1 MLLIYDH
8 DNVLHITNEKGLRW
22 NYDKAD
28 KPQFS
33 FDYDYLF
40 YIEQDAC
47 FEIELGENTSEITDE
62 QKSEILEYIN
72 LLEPPLKLTLA
83 RQYIDDLHEQTI
95 KRIEHIYQEVGES
108 VCKFTCKADV
118 MIAGREGSQDP
129 RRQVARRIMEW
140 CDFAHG
146 LCERIVEELKQTLDE
161 DLKEYPFYEENL
173 AEVPKIDHFLENAP
187 VDERFNTD
195 TLDIHGGEDALGE
208 DEKAV

>member
-40 YIEQDAC
+40 YIEQDDC
-47 FEIELGENTSEITDE
+47 FEVELGDNTSEITDE

-83 RQYIDDLHEQTI
+83 NQYINDLNEQTI
-95 KRIEHIYQEVGES
+95 QRIEHVYREIGS
-108 VCKFTCKADV
+108 PVCRFTCNTDV

-129 RRQVARRIMEW
+129 RRQIARRIMEW
-140 CDFAHG
+140 SDFAYG

-161 DLKEYPFYEENL
+161 DLKEYPFYEESL
-173 AEVPKIDHFLENAP
+173 AEIPKIEHFLENAP

-195 TLDIHGGEDALGE
+195 TLDIHGGEDNLGE
-208 DEKAV
+208 DKKAV